1 MGIKRGSITT
11 SVVADGLVFNM
22 DPANRASFLPSTN
35 TITGFNTIDTNIS
48 GAFSST
54 GIWDSS
60 TTTPT
65 LAIDGTGDQIS
76 INKELANQFGS
87 NYTGDITMC
96 AWFSTS
102 TGYASS
108 GGNSPILALGTSAF
122 ASGKRSI
129 GGNGSVGLKFGM
141 HRTQYSNQGL
151 EITWDQSLTSTS
163 YGTGLGGKDEFIYIT
178 FISPYLGTGANLTL
192 SDFTSAGGNIYI
204 NGISITD
211 NVTINT
217 NTGALSYDFSNQTS
231 NIGNNIKNSNIG
243 PCHIYNRA
251 LSANEVLHN
260 YNALKGRFG
269 LT

>member
-22 DPANRASFLPSTN
+22 DPANRTSFLPSTN

-217 NTGALSYDFSNQTS
+217 NTGPLSYDFSNQTS
-231 NIGNNIKNSNIG
+231 DIGNNVKNSNIG
-243 PCHIYNRA
+243 PLHIYNRA
-251 LSANEVLHN
+251 LSASEVLHN

-269 LT
+269 LS

>member
-1 MGIKRGSITT
+1 MGISRGNITT
-11 SVVADGLVFNM
+11 NIIKSGLVFNM
-22 DPANRASFLPSTN
+22 DPANRASIIPSTD

-76 INKELANQFGS
+76 INEGLANKFGS

-102 TGYASS
+102 TGYAFT
-108 GGNSPILALGTSAF
+108 GTPPILALGTSAL
-122 ASGKRSI
+122 AAGKRSI
-129 GGNGSVGLKFGM
+129 DGGGSVNLKFGM
-141 HRTQYSNQGL
+141 HRTQYENQGFR
-151 EITWDQSLTSTS
+151 ITWNQSLASTS
-163 YGTGLGGKDEFIYIT
+163 YGTGLGGKNEFIYIT
-178 FISPYLGTGANLTL
+178 FISPYLGTGASLTL

-204 NGISITD
+204 NGISVTD
-211 NVTINT
+211 NVTITT
-217 NTGALSYDFSNQTS
+217 NTGALSCDFSNQTS
-231 NIGNNIKNSNIG
+231 DIGNDVKNSNIG

-251 LSANEVLHN
+251 LSAKEVLHN
-260 YNALKGRFG
+260 YNALKGRFE
-269 LT
+269 